1 MGITDKEKLKLIILQ
16 QKGRKDVTIPFQI
29 TAAFCRHYN
38 EYDNEAGRRKV
49 SDVLN
54 LKYTNKEITKKFV
67 AFVDYIKVNGYK

>member
-1 MGITDKEKLKLIILQ
+1 MGLTEKEKLKRRILQ
-16 QKGRKDVTIPFQI
+16 QKGRKDVAIPFQI

-54 LKYTNKEITKKFV
+54 LKYGNEEITKKFE